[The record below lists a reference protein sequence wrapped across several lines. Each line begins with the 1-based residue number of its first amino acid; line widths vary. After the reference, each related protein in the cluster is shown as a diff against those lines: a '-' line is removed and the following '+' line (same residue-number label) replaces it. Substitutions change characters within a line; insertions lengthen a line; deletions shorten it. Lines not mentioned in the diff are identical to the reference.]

1 MKGGSLKVR
10 DIKMFIEDSKNEHP
24 HSFNDWIPD
33 YDLST
38 QYVKVYTNKN
48 NSQVVVMHRGTNDIY
63 DVLTDAGLIF
73 NHKKG
78 LRFDSSQQIQQL
90 AEQKYKPENI
100 TTLGYSLGA
109 LLAEMYASPN
119 VKEVIT
125 FNKALIPY
133 DLNRELPDNQ
143 HDIRTD
149 NDLVSVLK
157 KVKKH
162 KNDITIPSNSIHP
175 INEHKVDTLDRL
187 PQDKLIGQ
195 GLKHNGLKKYKVK
208 ELKLLI
214 KKTSKEKGIKVHIT
228 GLNKNELVILLDKL
242 LQS

>member
-1 MKGGSLKVR
+1 MKVN
-10 DIKMFIEDSKNEHP
+10 DIKMFIEDSKNEQP
-24 HSFNDWIPD
+24 NELGEWIPD

-38 QYVKVYTNKN
+38 EYVKVYTNKN
-48 NSQVVVMHRGTNDIY
+48 NNQVVIMHRGTSDMY
-63 DVLTDAGLIF
+63 DVLTDVGLIF

-78 LRFDSSQQIQQL
+78 LRFDASQQIQQL

-100 TTLGYSLGA
+100 TVLGYSLGG

-133 DLNRELPDNQ
+133 DFDNELPNNQ
-143 HDIRTD
+143 YDIRTSA
-149 NDLVSVLK
+149 DLVSALK
-157 KVKKH
+157 KFKKH
-162 KNDITIPSNSIHP
+162 KNDVTIPSTSLNP
-175 INEHKVDTLDRL
+175 IKEHKVDTLDRL

-195 GLKHNGLKKYKVK
+195 GLKQLKKYKVN

-214 KKTSKEKGIKVHIT
+214 KKTSKEKDIKVKIT
-228 GLNKNELVILLDKL
+228 GLNKGELIRLLDKL
-242 LQS
+242 LQA

>member
-1 MKGGSLKVR
+1 MKGGSLKVN
-10 DIKMFIEDSKNEHP
+10 DIKMFIEDSKNEQP
-24 HSFNDWIPD
+24 NEFGEWIPD

-38 QYVKVYTNKN
+38 EYVKVYTNKN
-48 NSQVVVMHRGTNDIY
+48 NNQVVIMHRGTKDMY
-63 DVLTDAGLIF
+63 DVLTDVGLIF

-78 LRFDSSQQIQQL
+78 LRFDASQQIQQL

-100 TTLGYSLGA
+100 TVLGYSLGG

-133 DLNRELPDNQ
+133 DLDKELPNNQ
-143 HDIRTD
+143 YDIRTD
-149 NDLVSVLK
+149 ADLVSGLK
-157 KVKKH
+157 HFKKH
-162 KNDITIPSNSIHP
+162 PNDITIPSTSLNP
-175 INEHKVDTLDRL
+175 IKEHKVDTLDRL

-195 GLKHNGLKKYKVK
+195 GLKHLKTYKVK

-228 GLNKNELVILLDKL
+228 GLHKNELIRLLDKL
-242 LQS
+242 LQA